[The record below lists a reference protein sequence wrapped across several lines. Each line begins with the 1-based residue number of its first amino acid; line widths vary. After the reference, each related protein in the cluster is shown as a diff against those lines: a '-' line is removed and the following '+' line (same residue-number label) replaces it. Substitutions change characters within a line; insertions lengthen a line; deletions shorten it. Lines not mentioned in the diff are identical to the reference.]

1 MTPAAHDT
9 RTSPSPRPTALRN
22 APKRLP
28 ARWRH
33 RLPAPEAYYR
43 QHVPSLGAMRH
54 DGWAQGLC
62 PFHDDHHP
70 SLSVHLDDPRG
81 GWICFAGCGRGDLI
95 AFHMRATA
103 LPFVDAVRDLVE
115 HAR

>member
-1 MTPAAHDT
+1 MTPSAHDSGT
-9 RTSPSPRPTALRN
+9 VRPPRPIALRN

-28 ARWRH
+28 ARWRQ

-43 QHVPSLGAMRH
+43 QRIPSLGALRR

-62 PFHDDHHP
+62 PFHEDHHP
-70 SLSVHLDDPRG
+70 SLSVQLDHPRG
-81 GWICFAGCGRGDLI
+81 GWVCFAGCGRGDLI
-95 AFHMRATA
+95 AFHMRLTT

-115 HAR
+115 NAR